1 MQNRYVRPVS
11 DTREVTSPDDL
22 GARLRGRILPLAPLE
37 LPLADARGCVLHSF
51 VFAPDDV
58 PSFPTV
64 TMEGYAVRTSSFLPG
79 EPVRIIDEVPAGFR
93 ASEELVDGTCI
104 KVWPG
109 APLPPGADAVIPLG
123 VGQLA
128 GEFVVLPAGIA
139 GHGILH
145 RGSYVQAREEVARAG
160 DQLSAELIGS
170 LARCAVRSVRVHPRP
185 RVLAFTMGSQFVE
198 PGIPT
203 PIGLVTD
210 FLSIQTV
217 ALAEESGALAFR
229 VPAILDDLVELE
241 SVVDDN
247 RHRTDLIVISGVTS
261 AQLPSVAQALSV
273 DLEDAGD
280 FRCAFGEREGTVILV
295 LGADLEE
302 LSTWGSSILPAI
314 IGAQRGLSP

>member
-1 MQNRYVRPVS
+1 
-11 DTREVTSPDDL
+11 
-22 GARLRGRILPLAPLE
+22 
-37 LPLADARGCVLHSF
+37 
-51 VFAPDDV
+51 
-58 PSFPTV
+58 
-64 TMEGYAVRTSSFLPG
+64 
-79 EPVRIIDEVPAGFR
+79 
-93 ASEELVDGTCI
+93 
-104 KVWPG
+104 
-109 APLPPGADAVIPLG
+109 
-123 VGQLA
+123 
-128 GEFVVLPAGIA
+128 
-139 GHGILH
+139 
-145 RGSYVQAREEVARAG
+145 
-160 DQLSAELIGS
+160 
-170 LARCAVRSVRVHPRP
+170 
-185 RVLAFTMGSQFVE
+185 MGSQFVE

-203 PIGLVTD
+203 PIGLVAD

-273 DLEDAGD
+273 NLEGAGD
-280 FRCAFGEREGTVILV
+280 FRCALGEREGTVILV